1 MPLTPPEGFRHYT
14 PIYVRWADMDALG
27 HVNNASFLTYLEQA
41 RINYFN
47 DLKLWDGD
55 LSELGLI
62 MARIVLDY
70 KLPLVFGDEVHVF
83 TRCSRFG
90 TRSLDTEQLILRV
103 KGDQTEIAAQGTITA
118 VVYDYQK
125 NQSAPIPDRWR
136 ELILEYE
143 PGEIVR

>member
-1 MPLTPPEGFRHYT
+1 MPLTPPDGFRHHT

-27 HVNNASFLTYLEQA
+27 HVNNAKFLTYLEQA

-47 DLKLWDGD
+47 DLNLWDGN

-70 KLPLVFGDEVHVF
+70 KLPLAFGDEVHVF

-125 NQSAPIPDRWR
+125 NQSAPIPDSWR
-136 ELILEYE
+136 EIVLAYE
-143 PGEIVR
+143 PGQIVR

>member
-1 MPLTPPEGFRHYT
+1 MPLTPPAGFRHHT

-27 HVNNASFLTYLEQA
+27 HVNNAKFLTYLEQA

-47 DLKLWDGD
+47 DLKLWDGN
-55 LSELGLI
+55 LSDLGLI

-70 KLPLVFGDEVHVF
+70 KLPLVVGDDAHVF

-103 KGDQTEIAAQGTITA
+103 NEDHTEIAAQGTITA

-125 NQSAPIPDRWR
+125 NQSAPIPDGWR
-136 ELILEYE
+136 ERILEYE
-143 PGEIVR
+143 PGQIAR